1 MTIRVLKFGGSVLSS
16 GGDYLRAAYEIKK
29 YLDEGSKIIVVVSAM
44 KGVTD
49 DLLRIVEKPTNWYE
63 RVTKLQEKHVEAL
76 KTMSLS
82 DELSTTVFREIS
94 TLFDELIKLAHAISI
109 THEVTPRLRDYVLSF
124 GERLSAILMWSALT
138 SIGIESTYLTGRD
151 AGIITDENYGEAK
164 PIMELTRRSVSET
177 LTKYLNAGV
186 VPVVT
191 GFIAGTIDGRVTTL
205 GRGGS
210 DYTATLIASIINAK
224 EVVLYTDVPGVLTGD
239 PKFMSNVK
247 LVNELSYEE
256 AIACA
261 QLGAKKFHPRTF
273 EPVIDTNINTV
284 ITCMDCRDRTVVS
297 SRLSPPP
304 VKIVTLMRDLSLV
317 ILKGAALTKL
327 SNIVHI
333 LAALS
338 SKDVNTVSFIQQP
351 TQTATSIIVKNDK
364 LSEVLA
370 LINELK
376 RLEVINDYNYITN
389 ISIVSVIGYG
399 LRDPSIVGYLLEDI
413 VDIPTYGILRGPY
426 DVSLSVIIDS
436 ENAIKLAAKLHE
448 RMVKK
453 WWINSI

>member
-16 GGDYLRAAYEIKK
+16 GRDYLRAAYEVKK

-49 DLLRIVEKPTNWYE
+49 DLLRIMEKPTNWYE
-63 RVTKLQEKHVEAL
+63 RVTKLQEKHVETL
-76 KTMSLS
+76 KTMNLN

-138 SIGIESTYLTGRD
+138 SIGIESIYLTGRD

-164 PIMELTRRSVSET
+164 PIMELTRRNVSET
-177 LTKYLNAGV
+177 LTKYLNADV

-191 GFIAGTIDGRVTTL
+191 GFIAGTIDGRITTL

-210 DYTATLIASIINAK
+210 DYTATLIASIINAR

-304 VKIVTLMRDLSLV
+304 VKIVTLMKDLSLI

-333 LAALS
+333 LATLS
-338 SKDVNTVSFIQQP
+338 SRDVNTVSFIQQP

-376 RLEVINDYNYITN
+376 RLEVIDDYNYITN

-399 LRDPSIVGYLLEDI
+399 LRDPSVVGYLLEDI

-436 ENAIKLAAKLHE
+436 ENAIRLAAKLHE

-453 WWINSI
+453 WWINT